1 MSEYYIVFPFIALTT
16 ISSLIMIIL
25 PIFNLQLRNYY
36 PFQLIIVLAILD
48 FLWNCASLISVEAI
62 KSNTYCNWQA
72 AFIQIFNLSDI
83 LWTAFLSFEM
93 YNVVYK
99 EMPKLMYGYI
109 KPLICILVLSSIS
122 SIIPLI
128 LQAYGHSGAWC
139 FINNPKSSRD
149 EILILRI
156 TMFYG
161 PVWIVISWNIFVSVK
176 VYLKMKHYFNSEN
189 QYIVN
194 KLVYYPLILL
204 ICYTP
209 ITISRV
215 FNSIFDSQSFNIFA
229 ECVLMT
235 EGVLNMIV
243 YGLSK
248 EVRLVIK
255 EMLVKKT
262 VILDSDNAG
271 ML

>member
-1 MSEYYIVFPFIALTT
+1 
-16 ISSLIMIIL
+16 MIIL
-25 PIFNLQLRNYY
+25 PIVNSRLRNCY
-36 PFQLIIVLAILD
+36 PFQLIIILAILD
-48 FLWNCASLISVEAI
+48 FLWNCACLISSEAI
-62 KSNTYCNWQA
+62 NSDTYCNWQA

-109 KPLICILVLSSIS
+109 KPLICILALSSIS
-122 SIIPLI
+122 SILPLI
-128 LQAYGHSGAWC
+128 LHAYGQSGAWC
-139 FINNPKSSRD
+139 WINKPKYSKS

-156 TMFYG
+156 TMLYG
-161 PVWIVISWNIFVSVK
+161 PVWIVITWNIFVSVK
-176 VYLKMKHYFNSEN
+176 VYLKMKNYFNSEN
-189 QYIVN
+189 KYIVN

-215 FNSIFDSQSFNIFA
+215 FNNIFISQSFDVFA
-229 ECVLMT
+229 ECILMT

-255 EMLVKKT
+255 EMFAKKP
-262 VILDSDNAG
+262 ILLESNNIS
-271 ML
+271 MLYGN